1 MKHQEV
7 GQKQHKRRIYKMKN
21 IDKMGVYVLLA
32 HLIITLAIIGVYAY
46 TVVTGQG
53 DETLKT
59 ILMVIIGYWF
69 GSMGATA
76 LRKPETTATITEEKT
91 TIVTEEKK
99 GA

>member
-1 MKHQEV
+1 
-7 GQKQHKRRIYKMKN
+7 MKN

-46 TVVTGQG
+46 TLVTGQG

-76 LRKPETTATITEEKT
+76 LRRPEVEEKT
-91 TIVTEEKK
+91 TVTERVEEVKK